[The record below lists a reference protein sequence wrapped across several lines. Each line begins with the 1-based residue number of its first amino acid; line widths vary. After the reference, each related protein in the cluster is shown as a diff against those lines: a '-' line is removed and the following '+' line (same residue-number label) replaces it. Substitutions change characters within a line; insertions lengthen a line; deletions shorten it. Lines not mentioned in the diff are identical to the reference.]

1 MYKKYTYN
9 ENYFNKID
17 SKDKA
22 YFLGLL
28 YADGNIYLGENAK
41 KQRNRVQ
48 ITLMD
53 EDKYILQKFLDCL
66 GSNSVM
72 YSDRKVYTKLILD
85 NKQLCND
92 LIKLGCTPNKCFTIK
107 FPSLDIVSEEF
118 LSHFIR
124 GFFDGDGCVSINSK
138 GYLMTNF
145 TSNEEFINGLKEI
158 LDNLSINSSK
168 FYKRYKNKKESSGS
182 TMIGSKKSIKIL
194 YDYMYKDCGDL
205 FLKRKR
211 DKFKVIL

>member
-9 ENYFNKID
+9 ENYFNKVD

-41 KQRNRVQ
+41 KQRNRIQ

-53 EDKYILQKFLDCL
+53 EDKYILQKFLNCL
-66 GSNSVM
+66 GSNSIM
-72 YSDRKVYTKLILD
+72 YPDKKVYTKLILD

-107 FPSLDIVSEEF
+107 FPNLDIVPEEF

-138 GYLMTNF
+138 GYMSANF
-145 TSNEEFINGLKEI
+145 TSNEEFILDLKKI
-158 LDNLSINSSK
+158 LNRIGIKSYK
-168 FYKRYKNKKESSGS
+168 FYKRYKERNISSGS
-182 TMIGSKKSIKIL
+182 TTIGSRKSLKLL
-194 YDYMYKDCGDL
+194 YEYMYKDADGL
-205 FLKRKR
+205 YLKRKEE
-211 DKFKVIL
+211 KLKIIM